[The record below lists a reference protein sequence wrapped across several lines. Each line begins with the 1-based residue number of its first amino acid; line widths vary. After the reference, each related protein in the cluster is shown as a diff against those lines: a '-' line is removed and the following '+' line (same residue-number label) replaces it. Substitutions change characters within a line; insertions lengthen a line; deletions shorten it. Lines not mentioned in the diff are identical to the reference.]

1 MAVIFGHS
9 LFCIIF
15 CVCVILSL
23 KYSSIKI
30 KASLGQHFISDM
42 EHLVVKMKIIKRIR
56 MSHFRL
62 YENDCK

>member
-1 MAVIFGHS
+1 MLVIFGHS

-23 KYSSIKI
+23 KKSCIKI
-30 KASLGQHFISDM
+30 KTSLGQHFISNM
-42 EHLVVKMKIIKRIR
+42 EHLVDKIIKRIR